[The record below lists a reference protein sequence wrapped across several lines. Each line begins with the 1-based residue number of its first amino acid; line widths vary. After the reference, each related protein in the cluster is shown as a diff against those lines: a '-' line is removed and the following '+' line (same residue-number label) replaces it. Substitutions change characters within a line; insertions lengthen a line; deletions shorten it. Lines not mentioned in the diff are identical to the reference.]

1 MQEEKEYVFQPQIN
15 KRFVKKPL
23 IKSSN
28 DLYIIEF
35 DDYMKQIQDG
45 VVKLKTNKLPMENI
59 EEGKRFFKILLFW
72 NNNSEEFFIA
82 KISNNS
88 AAVFDRYKII
98 SLRQGKNLFCNE
110 YLNI

>member
-1 MQEEKEYVFQPQIN
+1 MFSYSGPDSFHLNTIQRSSTTTQPPTTRVTQPSTTKPVLKVMQEEKEYVFQPQIN

-23 IKSSN
+23 IKSTN

-59 EEGKRFFKILLFW
+59 EEGKRYFFKILLF
-72 NNNSEEFFIA
+72 
-82 KISNNS
+82 
-88 AAVFDRYKII
+88 
-98 SLRQGKNLFCNE
+98 
-110 YLNI
+110 

>member
-59 EEGKRFFKILLFW
+59 EEGKRYFLRFYYFETIIQK
-72 NNNSEEFFIA
+72 NSSMQKYPINA
-82 KISNNS
+82 
-88 AAVFDRYKII
+88 
-98 SLRQGKNLFCNE
+98 LQ
-110 YLNI
+110 YLIGIK

>member
-23 IKSSN
+23 IKSTN

-45 VVKLKTNKLPMENI
+45 VVKLKTNKLPMEDI
-59 EEGKRFFKILLFW
+59 AKGKRFFKILLF
-72 NNNSEEFFIA
+72 F
-82 KISNNS
+82 
-88 AAVFDRYKII
+88 KII
-98 SLRQGKNLFCNE
+98 IQKNSSMQKYPIIALQ
-110 YLNI
+110 YLIYV

>member
-23 IKSSN
+23 IKSTN

-45 VVKLKTNKLPMENI
+45 VVKLKTSQMLQTCELKSIPISCKSLP
-59 EEGKRFFKILLFW
+59 LL
-72 NNNSEEFFIA
+72 SPDLLHSGVLCI
-82 KISNNS
+82 
-88 AAVFDRYKII
+88 
-98 SLRQGKNLFCNE
+98 GH
-110 YLNI
+110 